1 MYKRR
6 FLWLLVLPVIY
17 FVTGAYFHNINGLY
31 SVKGADPEYIYFIN
45 GVSVANGMLNIGNID
60 HPGIP
65 FDYIMALSL
74 RATHFFRNQNIP
86 FTRDVLANPDLYLR
100 VANLVI
106 IMTVILIIL
115 IAGIIVFR
123 ITGNIWISLIVQ
135 FSPFCTDILYG
146 NIGRLPTENLI
157 PVPVML
163 LILLLLKIMEQ
174 DDGATTRKDLLLM
187 SGVTALA
194 LSLKMTLAPL
204 VIIPFFLMKPF
215 KNKLFY
221 VLATA
226 LIFLVFA
233 IPVTLQLDY
242 FYNWMKS
249 LILYSGQYG
258 QGEKN
263 IAKVSEMWPNIVSLI
278 RANRLYFINV
288 LIALVTFAATLV
300 SRRRKLVKRSEKVVA
315 ATTFAVVILMVLA
328 LGKQYKTAYF
338 IPALVMLPVMIILT
352 VRFSGYLTGEKIS
365 RFLVP
370 GYILLV
376 ILLMFRS
383 HLPVIRDLSV
393 HFGKQNEQRMK
404 AYYFL
409 QNIEKDA
416 VKIIVPGYYG
426 APVPEYALMTSYQ
439 WSARQKG
446 FYKPV
451 LAGLYPDTY
460 LLYPWDKSLNF
471 WGDSLRY
478 NPERPLYIYFDKL
491 KQKEELATTI
501 HGFLPDS
508 LIWNPMFYQEET
520 EEVIFRLLPP
530 SQGAE

>member
-1 MYKRR
+1 MKKHR
-6 FLWLLVLPVIY
+6 FLWLLIFPVIY
-17 FVTGAYFHNINGLY
+17 FITGAYFHNVNGLY
-31 SVKGADPEYIYFIN
+31 SVKGADPEYIYFVN
-45 GVSVANGMLNIGNID
+45 GLSVANGMLNIGNID

-74 RATHFFRNQNIP
+74 RATHFFRSQNKP
-86 FTRDVLANPDLYLR
+86 FTQDVLANPDLYLR

-106 IMTVILIIL
+106 IMTVMLVILGS
-115 IAGIIVFR
+115 GIIALR
-123 ITGNIWISLIVQ
+123 ITGNLWISLIVQ

-163 LILLLLKIMEQ
+163 LILILLKILEQ
-174 DDGATTRKDLLLM
+174 DDRELMWKDILLL

-204 VIIPFFLMKPF
+204 VIIPFFLIKPL
-215 KNKLFY
+215 KNKLIY
-221 VLATA
+221 VLATT
-226 LIFLVFA
+226 LIFLAFS
-233 IPVTLQLDY
+233 IPVTLQLHY

-249 LILYSGQYG
+249 LVLYSGQYG
-258 QGEKN
+258 QGDKD
-263 IAKVSEMWPNIVSLI
+263 IAKLSEMWPNIVSLI
-278 RANRLYFINV
+278 RANRLYFTYV
-288 LIALVTFAATLV
+288 LIALVSFAAVLV
-300 SRRRKLVKRSEKVVA
+300 SSRRKMVKRSEKVVA
-315 ATTFAVVILMVLA
+315 VTIFVVVALMVLV

-338 IPALVMLPVMIILT
+338 IPALVLLPVIVILT
-352 VRFSGYLTGEKIS
+352 VRFAGYLTGGKIS
-365 RFLVP
+365 RYLVP

-383 HLPVIRDLSV
+383 HIPVIRDLSV

-439 WSARQKG
+439 WSARQKSY
-446 FYKPV
+446 YKPV

-460 LLYPWDKSLNF
+460 LLYPWDQSLNF

-478 NPERPLYIYFDKL
+478 DPGRPFYIYFDKL
-491 KQKEELATTI
+491 KQKEELASTI
-501 HGFLPDS
+501 AQLLPDS
-508 LIWNPMFYQEET
+508 LFWKPLFYQEET
-520 EEVIFRLLPP
+520 EEAIFKLLPP
-530 SQGAE
+530 SKGAE